1 MRMGEARSIEHTFG
15 TPIELAEGIHR
26 ITWPLGSGPKHV
38 HCYVVRGDDGWML
51 VDTGLRGQ
59 DWSVLPTEV
68 DRVFIT
74 HMHPDHVGG
83 AADAAQVTGAPLL
96 QGTLDHAQYKHIW
109 GTEDWP
115 KRISLWFTQQGV
127 PADLA
132 VDLLRHGH
140 LFVSFVKFAEDPEL
154 VDEGDV
160 IDGWEVFETPGH
172 ADGHLCLLRNG
183 VLVAGDHILNGIT
196 PAIGLF
202 PDSRP
207 DPLGDYLTSLH
218 KVIDLDPQIAYP
230 GHGDPIEQ
238 PAERAQEIIEHH
250 RLRLE
255 QTAVLL
261 EGRPRSGFEISQD
274 LFGKELGSSQRRFA
288 VAETLSHLE
297 RLVVEGDA
305 RRVGDERLV
314 LYTSA

>member
-1 MRMGEARSIEHTFG
+1 
-15 TPIELAEGIHR
+15 
-26 ITWPLGSGPKHV
+26 
-38 HCYVVRGDDGWML
+38 
-51 VDTGLRGQ
+51 
-59 DWSVLPTEV
+59 
-68 DRVFIT
+68 
-74 HMHPDHVGG
+74 
-83 AADAAQVTGAPLL
+83 
-96 QGTLDHAQYKHIW
+96 
-109 GTEDWP
+109 
-115 KRISLWFTQQGV
+115 
-127 PADLA
+127 
-132 VDLLRHGH
+132 
-140 LFVSFVKFAEDPEL
+140 VKFADDPEL

-160 IDGWEVFETPGH
+160 IDGWEVFATPGH
-172 ADGHLCLLRNG
+172 ADGHLCLLRGG

-207 DPLGDYLTSLH
+207 DPLGDYLKSLH

-230 GHGDPIEQ
+230 GHGDPVER

-314 LYTSA
+314 LYTLA